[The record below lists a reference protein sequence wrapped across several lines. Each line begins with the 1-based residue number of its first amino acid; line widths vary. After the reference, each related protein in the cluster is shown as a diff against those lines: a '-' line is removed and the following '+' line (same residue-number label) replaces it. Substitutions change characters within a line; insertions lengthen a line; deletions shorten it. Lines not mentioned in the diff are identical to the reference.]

1 MKKIFIDTNI
11 ALDLLLERNKFFNL
25 AKTVFIVAN
34 RQRITLCFSALSF
47 GTITYFLEQK
57 FTKEE
62 TKNKLKEFAKIVRI
76 LPFNEHII
84 DNALYSNFRDIED
97 GYQYFVAKEY
107 NIPIIIT
114 RNTKDFLVDDLSVI
128 TPEQFLNMYRKQ

>member
-34 RQRITLCFSALSF
+34 RQRFTLCFSALSF

>member
-84 DNALYSNFRDIED
+84 DNALYSNFKDIED
-97 GYQYFVAKEY
+97 AYQYFTAKE
-107 NIPIIIT
+107 NDIPIIIT
-114 RNTKDFLVDDLSVI
+114 RNTKDFLVDDISVI
-128 TPEQFLNMYRKQ
+128 TPEQFLNMYRNN

>member
-11 ALDLLLERNKFFNL
+11 ALDLLLERIKFFNL

-84 DNALYSNFRDIED
+84 DNALYSNFKDIED
-97 GYQYFVAKEY
+97 AYQYFTAKE
-107 NIPIIIT
+107 NDIPIIIT
-114 RNTKDFLVDDLSVI
+114 RNTKDFLVDDISVI
-128 TPEQFLNMYRKQ
+128 TPEQFLNMYRNN

>member
-84 DNALYSNFRDIED
+84 DNALYSNFKDIED

>member
-62 TKNKLKEFAKIVRI
+62 TKNKLKEFAKIVKI

-84 DNALYSNFRDIED
+84 DNALYSNFKDIED

>member
-1 MKKIFIDTNI
+1 MRVFIDANVVMDMLLKRKHYKSAQAIFSLAEKGVIRLYISSLTYAIISYHLLKQYNI
-11 ALDLLLERNKFFNL
+11 KDCIEIL
-25 AKTVFIVAN
+25 
-34 RQRITLCFSALSF
+34 RILYQNYNTLSF
-47 GTITYFLEQK
+47 S
-57 FTKEE
+57 KEAV
-62 TKNKLKEFAKIVRI
+62 KK
-76 LPFNEHII
+76 
-84 DNALYSNFRDIED
+84 ALYSNFRDIED

>member
-76 LPFNEHII
+76 LPFNEYII
-84 DNALYSNFRDIED
+84 DNALYSNFKDIED

>member
-1 MKKIFIDTNI
+1 M
-11 ALDLLLERNKFFNL
+11 ANK
-25 AKTVFIVAN
+25 
-34 RQRITLCFSALSF
+34 QRITLCFSALSF

-84 DNALYSNFRDIED
+84 DNALYSNFKDIED

-128 TPEQFLNMYRKQ
+128 TPEQFLNMYRK

>member
-84 DNALYSNFRDIED
+84 DNALYSNFKDVED

>member
-84 DNALYSNFRDIED
+84 DNALYSNFKDIED

-128 TPEQFLNMYRKQ
+128 TPEQFLNMYRK